1 MKTLTAVSLRMVQLS
16 DSRSSRP
23 EVVNAL
29 AESMRESGLINPITV
44 RRATVFDGAIMTEGF
59 AVVAGNHRVSA
70 ARALG
75 WSEIDAFI
83 VDGDDDLRAE
93 LVAIDENLCRAE
105 LTAAERTAATKRRAE
120 IWQALHPEIQ
130 VAQVAPSEIGYK
142 NPPPQSKAFAADTS
156 ASTGRSKQQINRDQP
171 NGDRNCRLR
180 VALRRQALRD
190 GCRANAAPV

>member
-1 MKTLTAVSLRMVQLS
+1 VG
-16 DSRSSRP
+16 
-23 EVVNAL
+23 
-29 AESMRESGLINPITV
+29 AE
-44 RRATVFDGAIMTEGF
+44 
-59 AVVAGNHRVSA
+59 
-70 ARALG
+70 
-75 WSEIDAFI
+75 
-83 VDGDDDLRAE
+83 
-93 LVAIDENLCRAE
+93 IDENLCRAE